1 MMSARNRAGQ
11 TSYRT
16 MKSTLAVSLAT
27 LLLLACAQESEVSK
41 TIPSALTAPT
51 VSVTRIVQLPIA
63 EQLTASGVLLPREE
77 AAVGPEV
84 AGYQVAEVLVEEGA
98 QVSKGQPLA
107 RIDSGLLQARI
118 DQAKA
123 ALAQATAVAEQS
135 RAEADRVKTFDA
147 KNVMSA
153 EQIAARRFQ
162 ARTAEAAVG
171 VSRAQLDELLTQEQ
185 RLVVRAP
192 VDGVVLER
200 SIRPGDG
207 ASLSQPMFRIA
218 RDNLVELDAEVP
230 EDALARIAPGDTATV
245 SIPSGESIQG
255 TVRLISP
262 RVDPQTKLGRVRVS
276 LAPNPQLRVGGYAR
290 VAFNRAAIP
299 VPAVAERA
307 VQWEADGPRLITIDD
322 TNRAHPVSVRTGTRE
337 AGFVA
342 LVQGP
347 PVGTLVALG
356 SGVSLLEGD
365 LVNPVEPKQV
375 TPEQNATPPTAD
387 ITR

>member
-1 MMSARNRAGQ
+1 
-11 TSYRT
+11 
-16 MKSTLAVSLAT
+16 MKYTLGILTLAA
-27 LLLLACAQESEVSK
+27 LLLMACAQKSDVSK

-51 VSVTRIVQLPIA
+51 VSVTRIVQLPLA
-63 EQLTASGVLLPREE
+63 ENLTASGVLLSREE

-98 QVSKGQPLA
+98 VVSKGQPLA
-107 RIDSGLLQARI
+107 RLDSGLLQARI

-123 ALAQATAVAEQS
+123 GLAQSTAVAEQS

-171 VSRAQLDELLTQEQ
+171 VAHAQLDELLTQEQ

-192 VDGVVLER
+192 VDGIVLER
-200 SIRPGDG
+200 SIRPGDS

-218 RDNLVELDAEVP
+218 RDSLVELDAEVP
-230 EDALARIAPGDTATV
+230 EDALARIATGDTATV
-245 SIPSGESIQG
+245 TLPFGENIQG
-255 TVRLISP
+255 TIRLISP

-322 TNRAHPVSVRTGTRE
+322 NHRAHPMAVQTGIRE

-342 LVQGP
+342 LEQGP

-365 LVNPVEPKQV
+365 LVNPVEV
-375 TPEQNATPPTAD
+375 ERTATAAAATISP
-387 ITR
+387 

>member
-1 MMSARNRAGQ
+1 
-11 TSYRT
+11 
-16 MKSTLAVSLAT
+16 MKCTPVVLSLAA
-27 LLLLACAQESEVSK
+27 LLLAACAQESDTSK
-41 TIPSALTAPT
+41 TIPSSLAAPT
-51 VSVTRIVQLPIA
+51 VSVVRIVELPIA
-63 EQLTASGVLLPREE
+63 EKLTASGVLLPREE

-98 QVSKGQPLA
+98 LVSIGQPLA
-107 RIDSGLLQARI
+107 RLHSDLLRAKI
-118 DQAKA
+118 DQARA
-123 ALAQATAVAEQS
+123 GLAQATAVAEQAH
-135 RAEADRVKTFDA
+135 AEADRVKTFDT

-162 ARTAEAAVG
+162 ARTSEAAVG
-171 VSRAQLDELLTQEQ
+171 VARAQLDELLTQEQ

-192 VDGVVLER
+192 VNGVVLER
-200 SIRPGDG
+200 SIRPGDV

-218 RDNLVELDAEVP
+218 RDSLVELDAEVP
-230 EDALARIAPGDTATV
+230 EDALARITPGATATV
-245 SIPSGESIQG
+245 SMPSGESIEG

-276 LAPNPQLRVGGYAR
+276 LVPSPQLRVGGYAR
-290 VAFNRAAIP
+290 VTFNRPAVP
-299 VPAVAERA
+299 VPAVAEKA

-322 TNRAHPVSVRTGTRE
+322 NNRVHPVSVQTGARD
-337 AGFVA
+337 AGFVV
-342 LVQGP
+342 LEQGP

-365 LVNPVEPKQV
+365 LVNPVEPAR
-375 TPEQNATPPTAD
+375 NATAAEAK

>member
-1 MMSARNRAGQ
+1 MNARAKRPRVFKG
-11 TSYRT
+11 
-16 MKSTLAVSLAT
+16 TLALLSLAA
-27 LLLLACAQESEVSK
+27 LLLTACAQESEVGK
-41 TIPSALTAPT
+41 TIPSELTAPT

-63 EQLTASGVLLPREE
+63 ESLTASGILLPREE

-98 QVSKGQPLA
+98 VVSKGQPLA
-107 RIDSGLLQARI
+107 RLDSGLLQARI

-123 ALAQATAVAEQS
+123 TLAQATAVAEQA
-135 RAEADRVKTFDA
+135 RAEADRVKTFDS

-153 EQIAARRFQ
+153 EQIAARRYQ

-171 VSRAQLDELLTQEQ
+171 VARAQLDEFLTQEQ

-200 SIRPGDG
+200 SIRPGDS

-218 RDNLVELDAEVP
+218 RDSLVELDAEVP
-230 EDALARIAPGDTATV
+230 EDALVRIAAGDTATV
-245 SIPSGESIQG
+245 TLPSGASIEG

-290 VAFNRAAIP
+290 VAFSRQSVP
-299 VPAVAERA
+299 VPAVTERA
-307 VQWEADGPRLITIDD
+307 VQWEADGPRLITIDSS
-322 TNRAHPVSVRTGTRE
+322 NRAHPVAVQTGIRE

-342 LVQGP
+342 LQQGP

-365 LVNPVEPKQV
+365 LVNPVEAERSAIAAPAEL
-375 TPEQNATPPTAD
+375 TE
-387 ITR
+387 